1 MITALNISRIL
12 VYVMILGMFI
22 VSIKTKSKRISKN
35 NLILSFLFII
45 YLFLSI
51 SFIPDSMGIDLGW
64 STLLHALFIGIAFI
78 VSVIS
83 IIFNIKKIK
92 NITEE
97 SLNENLFIKFYYL
110 IFILIPI
117 VIVFGYSFYEKS
129 LINNADIFLEFGYD
143 EGIINHE
150 TFRYVAKNNSF
161 KEVDM
166 NYTVRSNSSKL
177 FNDVYY
183 YDLRVDDNKNFIIEN
198 KYTDPELKNIDVSVA
213 KNIYYDNNYKLNEE
227 VVKKQNDAVSIRMA
241 TLMKIVGTDY
251 YIIEHHIS
259 DGKELLGSD
268 TLLGAA
274 LFKSNEFITDVD
286 IHGDFQFAVIY
297 K

>member
-1 MITALNISRIL
+1 M
-12 VYVMILGMFI
+12 
-22 VSIKTKSKRISKN
+22 
-35 NLILSFLFII
+35 
-45 YLFLSI
+45 
-51 SFIPDSMGIDLGW
+51 W
-64 STLLHALFIGIAFI
+64 
-78 VSVIS
+78 
-83 IIFNIKKIK
+83 
-92 NITEE
+92 
-97 SLNENLFIKFYYL
+97 
-110 IFILIPI
+110 
-117 VIVFGYSFYEKS
+117 
-129 LINNADIFLEFGYD
+129 DIFLEFGYD

-150 TFRYVAKNNSF
+150 TFRYVAKKNSF
-161 KEVDM
+161 KEVYM

-177 FNDVYY
+177 FSDVYY

-268 TLLGAA
+268 TLLGSA